1 MEFPIIFYL
10 STPVKVPSNGD
21 SFNDSNDTANTKVI
35 SEQDGSYIAKNDE
48 VTLNNLRLNI
58 LNDLKKEYPSSTVDF
73 SSTVITSLKD
83 HIKSL
88 ESEIQ
93 FLRNELKGKP
103 YLFCL

>member
-48 VTLNNLRLNI
+48 VTLNNLR
-58 LNDLKKEYPSSTVDF
+58 
-73 SSTVITSLKD
+73 
-83 HIKSL
+83 
-88 ESEIQ
+88 
-93 FLRNELKGKP
+93 
-103 YLFCL
+103 